1 MAQSYLETTH
11 HSVNWFKSAEEIDQL
26 VIAPPFQRR
35 PVWSAKQK
43 SDLIGTI
50 LLGYP
55 IPELYVH
62 EVIGPDG
69 DEVHRVVDGQQR
81 IRAVLEFVNGD
92 FALSESEA
100 VPTGYHSLTFD
111 ELDPPDKKTI
121 RSYKFVVR
129 TLKDLDEPVV
139 REMFRR
145 LNQGVVALND
155 QELRHA
161 TYSGDFLKLVEEIA
175 DRKIWNDF
183 GLFSADDVRRMRDV
197 ETISELAV
205 AALNGPQNKKLTLDK
220 WYQAYEEDFPERTA
234 LEGTFDAVV
243 SQLVDLVPDLK
254 KSRWRKRSDFYSL
267 FGALARCEALLPLA
281 PDVAS
286 ALSEQLTEFADSVDR
301 AVQLS
306 DSATLGVDQSDD
318 EEPVSDEA
326 EGAENDE
333 SAEGAEDRA
342 ARAGLPKNVVRYA
355 DAVERAATDLSR
367 RRVREQILVELIKEA
382 VAAPSAPAK
391 QARPSKTSSKK
402 TPAKKLTAKKAPARR
417 TTAKKAPAKKAARRG

>member
-69 DEVHRVVDGQQR
+69 DEVHRIVDGQQR
-81 IRAVLEFVNGD
+81 IRAVLEFVKGD

-100 VPTGYHSLTFD
+100 VPSGYHSMTFD
-111 ELDPPDKKTI
+111 ELEPRDKKAI

-183 GLFSADDVRRMRDV
+183 GLFSADDIRRMRDV
-197 ETISELAV
+197 ETVSELAV

-220 WYQAYEEDFPERTA
+220 WYQTYEEDFPERTA
-234 LEGTFDAVV
+234 LEGTFDAVLT
-243 SQLVDLVPDLK
+243 QLVDLVPDLK

-267 FGALARCEALLPLA
+267 FGALARREAVLPLA
-281 PDVAS
+281 PDVTS
-286 ALSEQLTEFADSVDR
+286 ALSEQLAEFADDVDQ

-306 DSATLGVDQSDD
+306 DRATLGVDPPDD
-318 EEPVSDEA
+318 EDRVNDDA
-326 EGAENDE
+326 EGAENDDP
-333 SAEGAEDRA
+333 AVGADDRA
-342 ARAGLPKNVVRYA
+342 ARAGLPNNVVRYA

-367 RRVREQILVELIKEA
+367 RRVREQILVDLVMGT
-382 VAAPSAPAK
+382 VAA
-391 QARPSKTSSKK
+391 QAS
-402 TPAKKLTAKKAPARR
+402 
-417 TTAKKAPAKKAARRG
+417 AKKAAAKETD